1 MGFGPKVIGEA
12 AFLAEKAA
20 KTEKAAVGTFGR
32 RVIDPTPPVV
42 VVAPVPAPV
51 VPEPAVIPAPPP
63 APTEAYNS
71 ERAVEV
77 AKKNVHDLPRLL
89 HLELDRAD
97 GPRKTVLKAYRE
109 LALRGDL
116 GDEIGLT
123 LADTVDAALA
133 EKK

>member
-1 MGFGPKVIGEA
+1 VGFGRDIIGEA
-12 AFLAEKAA
+12 AVAAEKVLAA
-20 KTEKAAVGTFGR
+20 KKAVTGNFGPLVLDSPPAKVEAVEE
-32 RVIDPTPPVV
+32 P
-42 VVAPVPAPV
+42 AAPAP
-51 VPEPAVIPAPPP
+51 APQTPRVH
-63 APTEAYNS
+63 EAYNF
-71 ERAVEV
+71 EQAIEV
-77 AKKNVHDLPRLL
+77 AKKNPYDLPRLL